1 MIKVYFELTVIL
13 TLRKQ
18 WRNHMLIPSL
28 ESGITANVVHMAFDK
43 NDRFVLK
50 TCIIYVVRHL
60 ERFPSFD
67 EETLIIL
74 CWILGEDMA
83 RIGRFLIEHVDPG
96 SRTELRN
103 EFSECDLD
111 PDDYARTLHSSFK
124 KTRSVRPGQ
133 MRSFL
138 LKLLHAKYKSLRYRG
153 MPEIE
158 KNVLDFK
165 KMFSLSGPEIDF
177 AVFLFIINNY
187 PVAERFFDN
196 HLECNKFIG
205 HKYLANILGLS
216 KTQLKAVFYGKLAQM
231 GLYTIE
237 KWGLSIEDEFFELI
251 QNPATGKFSQNFYFK
266 VPRGT
271 LPLEHYLI
279 VRKQINHILDLIK
292 CKPKSATHLLVY
304 GPPGTGKT
312 SFVYSLV
319 KQLGIPGYEI
329 VRSNENTTEKR
340 RAAILACQNMTNFGA
355 GSIVVVDE
363 ADNLLNTKDS
373 WFSRGETQ
381 DKGWL
386 NQLLEKPGTRV
397 IWITNRIDGI
407 EDSVLR
413 RFAYSVHFKP
423 FNRRQRLMLWENI
436 VSRNKCKRFFKEN
449 DLLELAEKYVVN
461 AGVIDLAVKKSVEKG
476 LKSKG
481 EFRRA
486 VEMGLEAH
494 ETLRN
499 YGEKPSHADRVEDSF
514 SLDGLNVDGDLD
526 SMLGRLKS
534 FDEYIRRTGQFQEMN
549 MNLLFYGPP
558 GTGKSELAR
567 HIANQVDRK
576 IICKRV
582 SDLQSMYV
590 GEGEKNIKQAFAE
603 AEAEEA
609 VLIIDEADSLL
620 FSRDRAVRSWEIS
633 FTNEFLT
640 QMERFRGILVC
651 TTNRLADLD
660 PASLRRFNFKVGFDY
675 LTPEGNVK
683 FYDLFLKGLT
693 EHPLNTPLIN
703 KLKRIENLAPG
714 DFKIVRDRHRFDPQA
729 EITHQL
735 LIEALEA
742 EASLKSIHGNKKSIG
757 F

>member
-1 MIKVYFELTVIL
+1 
-13 TLRKQ
+13 
-18 WRNHMLIPSL
+18 MLIPSL
-28 ESGITANVVHMAFDK
+28 DSGITANVVHMASDK

-50 TCIIYVVRHL
+50 SCIKYIIRHF

-67 EETLIIL
+67 EETMIIL
-74 CWILGEDMA
+74 CWILGEDMV
-83 RIGRFLIEHVDPG
+83 RIGRFLLEHADPD
-96 SRTELRN
+96 SRSELKK
-103 EFSECDLD
+103 ELSECDLD

-124 KTRSVRPGQ
+124 KTRSVRSGQ

-138 LKLLHAKYKSLRYRG
+138 LKLLQAKYKSLSYRG

-158 KNVLDFK
+158 KNVTDFK
-165 KMFSLSGPEIDF
+165 KMFSLSEPEIDF
-177 AVFLFIINNY
+177 AVFLFIVNNY
-187 PVAERFFDN
+187 PAAERFFDN

-205 HKYLANILGLS
+205 YKYLANLLSLS
-216 KTQLKAVFYGKLAQM
+216 KTQLKAVFYGRLAQM

-279 VRKQINHILDLIK
+279 DRKQINHILDLIK

-312 SFVYSLV
+312 SFVYSLI
-319 KQLGIPGYEI
+319 KQLGVSGYEI
-329 VRSNENTTEKR
+329 VRSNENTAEKR
-340 RAAILACQNMTNFGA
+340 RAAILACLNMTDC
-355 GSIVVVDE
+355 GSGSVVVVDE
-363 ADNLLNTKDS
+363 ADNLLNTMGS

-386 NQLLEKPGTRV
+386 NQLLEKPGTRI
-397 IWITNRIDGI
+397 IWITNRIDEI

-436 VSRNKCKRFFKEN
+436 VRRNRCKRFFEEN
-449 DLLELAEKYVVN
+449 DLLELAKNYEVN
-461 AGVIDLAVKKSVEKG
+461 AGVIELAVKKSVEKR
-476 LKSKG
+476 LKSKV

-499 YGEKPSHADRVEDSF
+499 YGEKLSHANRVEDNF
-514 SLDGLNVDGDLD
+514 SLEGLNVDGDLN
-526 SMLGRLKS
+526 SMLERLKF
-534 FDEYIRRTGQFQEMN
+534 FDDYLRRAEQHQVMN

-567 HIANQVDRK
+567 YIANQIDRK

-620 FSRDRAVRSWEIS
+620 FSRDRAIRSWEIS

-640 QMERFRGILVC
+640 RMERFRGILVC
-651 TTNRLADLD
+651 TTNRLDDLD

-675 LTPEGNVK
+675 LTPEGNVT
-683 FYDLFLKGLT
+683 FYDLLLKDLAGQ
-693 EHPLNTPLIN
+693 PLNTQYIN

-714 DFKIVRDRHRFDPQA
+714 DFKVVRDRHCFCPHE
-729 EITHQL
+729 EITHML
-735 LIEALEA
+735 LIDELEVEAN
-742 EASLKSIHGNKKSIG
+742 LKNSHGNKKSIG

>member
-1 MIKVYFELTVIL
+1 
-13 TLRKQ
+13 
-18 WRNHMLIPSL
+18 MLIPSL
-28 ESGITANVVHMAFDK
+28 DSGITANVVHMAFDK

-50 TCIIYVVRHL
+50 SCIKYIVRHL

-83 RIGRFLIEHVDPG
+83 RIGKFLLEHVDPG
-96 SRTELRN
+96 CRSELRN

-138 LKLLHAKYKSLRYRG
+138 LKLLHAKFKSLRYRG

-158 KNVLDFK
+158 KNVMDFK
-165 KMFSLSGPEIDF
+165 KMFSLSEPEIDF

-187 PVAERFFDN
+187 PVAERFFDS

-205 HKYLANILGLS
+205 HKYLANILSLS
-216 KTQLKAVFYGKLAQM
+216 KPQLKAVFYGKLAQM
-231 GLYTIE
+231 GMYTIE

-266 VPRGT
+266 VPRGS
-271 LPLEHYLI
+271 LPLKHYFIDREQIEHI
-279 VRKQINHILDLIK
+279 VDLIK
-292 CKPKSATHLLVY
+292 CKPKTAAHLLVY

-319 KQLGIPGYEI
+319 KQLGVPGYEI
-329 VRSNENTTEKR
+329 VRGNENTTEKR
-340 RAAILACQNMTNFGA
+340 RAAIIGCLNMTNFGS
-355 GSIVVVDE
+355 GSVVVVDE
-363 ADNLLNTKDS
+363 ADNLLNTTDS

-413 RFAYSVHFKP
+413 RFAYSLHFKP
-423 FNRRQRLMLWENI
+423 FNRRQRLMLWDNI
-436 VSRNKCKRFFKEN
+436 VRRNNCKRFFKEN
-449 DLLELAEKYVVN
+449 DILELANKYEVN
-461 AGVIDLAVKKSVEKG
+461 AGVIELAVKKSAEKG
-476 LKSKG
+476 LKSKV

-499 YGEKPSHADRVEDSF
+499 YGEKPSHSDRVEENF

-526 SMLGRLKS
+526 SMLARLKS
-534 FDEYIRRTGQFQEMN
+534 FDGYLRRAAQHEVMN

-567 HIANQVDRK
+567 HIAHQIDRK

-640 QMERFRGILVC
+640 QMERYRGILIC
-651 TTNRLADLD
+651 TTNRLKDLD
-660 PASLRRFNFKVGFDY
+660 EASIRRFNLKVGFYY
-675 LTPEGNVK
+675 LKPDGNVT
-683 FYDLFLKGLT
+683 FYNKLLAD
-693 EHPLNTPLIN
+693 LIN
-703 KLKRIENLAPG
+703 APIN
-714 DFKIVRDRHRFDPQA
+714 DKILN
-729 EITHQL
+729 QL
-735 LIEALEA
+735 RKF
-742 EASLKSIHGNKKSIG
+742 SKSSGK
-757 F
+757 